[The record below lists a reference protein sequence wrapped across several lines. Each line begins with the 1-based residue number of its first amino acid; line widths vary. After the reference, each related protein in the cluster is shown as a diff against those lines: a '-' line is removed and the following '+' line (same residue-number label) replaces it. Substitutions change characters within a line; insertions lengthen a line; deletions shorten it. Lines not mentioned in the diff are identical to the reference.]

1 MKDTFD
7 KVVMDEA
14 RQQEIRSELMGKKSA
29 KKTWLAPVI
38 AIAAAI
44 TVIMI
49 VPGTREIVV
58 KAAEK
63 IYGTFTAT
71 FNNLSISI
79 EETSYTRSDGGEVY
93 RINTTYDFGNF
104 EPWGQ
109 VKDGRL
115 YFVLDG
121 KWEDV
126 TDKCVDDNYFR
137 YEQEGENG
145 YKTIF
150 YVGGTPDSFGWGQ
163 VVRKEDGEVI
173 EGMMVFD
180 ENNMK
185 PKWYKHLMAKENIPS
200 AMMPTFTYSEY
211 ADMVSKEITYVYVP
225 LEDEDN

>member
-7 KVVMDEA
+7 KVILDET
-14 RQQEIRSELMGKKSA
+14 RKSEIRSELMGKKRA
-29 KKTWLAPVI
+29 KKTWLAPVA
-38 AIAAAI
+38 AIAAAVAI
-44 TVIMI
+44 ILI

-63 IYGTFTAT
+63 IYGTFKSS

-79 EETSYTRSDGGEVY
+79 EETSYTQSGGGEVY
-93 RINTTYDFGNF
+93 RISTTYDFNDF
-104 EPWGQ
+104 EPWAQ

-126 TDKCVDDNYFR
+126 TDKCVDDGYFR

-145 YKTIF
+145 YKVIF
-150 YVGGTPDSFGWGQ
+150 YVGGTPESFGWGQ
-163 VVRKEDGEVI
+163 VIRKENGEAI
-173 EGMMVFD
+173 EGMMILD

-185 PKWYKHLMAKENIPS
+185 PKWYKHLLAKEDIPS
-200 AMMPTFTYSEY
+200 IMMPTFTYSEY
-211 ADMVSKEITYVYVP
+211 KDMVSKEITYVYTP